1 MGSLAIEAHGL
12 TKRFR
17 GGVLAVDGLDMP
29 IEPGMVYG
37 LIGRNGAGKTTTLR
51 LLMGLLRANGG
62 TARVLGMDMWA
73 ASATERARVGYVSQE
88 QQLPDWMTVDQLCR
102 YAAYLYPA
110 WDQAYAEHLV
120 KHFGLERDRQVGK
133 LSGGE
138 KRKAGVLV
146 ALAARPE
153 VLLLDEPAANF
164 DPIARRE
171 LIGELASVLADDGGC
186 TILFSTHIIADIE
199 RIADHVGIMDKGKLV
214 TSARLDEMQS
224 TTKRVQVVF
233 EGESPPPG
241 FRIAG
246 AVRSEVSGPV
256 VSAVVRLEREGALDE
271 LQRIPGARVNVFP
284 LGLEDIFIELFGAKT
299 AQEFVEGEGNGQRG
313 IE

>member
-1 MGSLAIEAHGL
+1 
-12 TKRFR
+12 
-17 GGVLAVDGLDMP
+17 
-29 IEPGMVYG
+29 
-37 LIGRNGAGKTTTLR
+37 
-51 LLMGLLRANGG
+51 
-62 TARVLGMDMWA
+62 
-73 ASATERARVGYVSQE
+73 
-88 QQLPDWMTVDQLCR
+88 
-102 YAAYLYPA
+102 
-110 WDQAYAEHLV
+110 
-120 KHFGLERDRQVGK
+120 VGK

-171 LIGELASVLADDGGC
+171 LVSELASVLADDGGC
-186 TILFSTHIIADIE
+186 TILFSTHIISDIE

-233 EGESPPPG
+233 EGDTPPPG
-241 FRIAG
+241 FRVPG

-256 VSAVVRLEREGALDE
+256 VSAVVRLERDDALDE
-271 LQRIPGARVNVFP
+271 VRRIPGARVQVFP
-284 LGLEDIFIELFGAKT
+284 LGLEDIFIGLFGAET
-299 AQEFVEGEGNGQRG
+299 AQTMTEGADNGHGRG
-313 IE
+313 K